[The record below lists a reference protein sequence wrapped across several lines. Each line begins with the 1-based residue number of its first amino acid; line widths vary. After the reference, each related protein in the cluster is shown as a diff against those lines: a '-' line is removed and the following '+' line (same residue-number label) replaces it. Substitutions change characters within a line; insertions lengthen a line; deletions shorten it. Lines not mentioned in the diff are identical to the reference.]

1 MVLRDSFTLLTCMA
15 QTDGNASPKT
25 VSKVKTRIPGR
36 DSKITDLMEGDLPA
50 QSACAPSS
58 LYLDMTVLASKR
70 RKFRHCGL
78 PKEQAECF
86 QGEGLDCQQFDVC
99 KHCQKISSNLHHVS
113 GEGGGV
119 LLCSACRC
127 EVFLMCHLCLVKVMI
142 WIIVSESHKVMTAL
156 IVIFTLKVLWS
167 FLHNFI
173 GTYVG

>member
-25 VSKVKTRIPGR
+25 VSKVNTRISGR
-36 DSKITDLMEGDLPA
+36 DSKITDLMEGDLPE

-78 PKEQAECF
+78 PKEQAEYF
-86 QGEGLDCQQFDVC
+86 QGEGLDCQQFDSSIMC

-142 WIIVSESHKVMTAL
+142 
-156 IVIFTLKVLWS
+156 
-167 FLHNFI
+167 
-173 GTYVG
+173 